1 MYTHRSLSVSR
12 QFGWYNKLPA
22 KMNLQ
27 ETTMRLGKLH
37 LVNEAT
43 YVLVQCSCVY
53 IYIYIHTHIEVDR
66 YRYASPNTCS
76 YLWLSMYIFI
86 LYFTHCI
93 PLTKRLQWHQSWR
106 VLGTSWSCS
115 SPDRLTAATSSTAAD
130 SWWNQSGLF
139 KTFTWDSHLKLGI
152 DKLYKRSATLL

>member
-1 MYTHRSLSVSR
+1 MIQQIASQNEPPGNHDAVREAAPCERGNICARS
-12 QFGWYNKLPA
+12 
-22 KMNLQ
+22 
-27 ETTMRLGKLH
+27 
-37 LVNEAT
+37 
-43 YVLVQCSCVY
+43 VLMCVH
-53 IYIYIHTHIEVDR
+53 IHIYIHTHIEVDR